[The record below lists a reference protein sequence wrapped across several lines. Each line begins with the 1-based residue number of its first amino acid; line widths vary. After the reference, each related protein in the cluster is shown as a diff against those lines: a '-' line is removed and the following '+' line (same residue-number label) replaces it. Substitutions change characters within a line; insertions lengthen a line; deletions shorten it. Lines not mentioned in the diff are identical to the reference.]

1 MGLFGGNK
9 TETQNPTLKTY
20 TYESDKRKYPMSK
33 DAQQLIS
40 IIRPSLR
47 QLSVAMTRNDEQKLL
62 SANLILMEQNEII
75 IKYLDDICKKIDK
88 MSSEE

>member
-9 TETQNPTLKTY
+9 TETQNPTLNASTF
-20 TYESDKRKYPMSK
+20 ESDKRKYPMSK

-47 QLSVAMTRNDEQKLL
+47 QLSVAMT
-62 SANLILMEQNEII
+62 
-75 IKYLDDICKKIDK
+75 KKR
-88 MSSEE
+88 

>member
-9 TETQNPTLKTY
+9 TETQNPTLNASTF
-20 TYESDKRKYPMSK
+20 ESDKR
-33 DAQQLIS
+33 
-40 IIRPSLR
+40 
-47 QLSVAMTRNDEQKLL
+47 KLL